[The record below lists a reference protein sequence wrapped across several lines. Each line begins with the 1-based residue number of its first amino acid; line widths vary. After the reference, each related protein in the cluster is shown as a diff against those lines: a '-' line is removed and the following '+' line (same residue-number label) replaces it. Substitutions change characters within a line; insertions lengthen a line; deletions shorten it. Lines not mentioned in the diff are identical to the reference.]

1 METSVPLAIIL
12 FQRYGFMLKYNQRNH
27 ENFIPIYPCCTCAVL
42 AAHVPNYKLGRQ
54 QHHRTQSLT
63 THSSLFDQQSTN
75 YKQSTSNQLQAINYP
90 TTNNF
95 TMADFFNQPLN
106 EVLPKVNPQS
116 IEDLEEPKKP
126 IDPNLAARLE
136 KHVSPPKTARGSPK
150 KYNLKIAKLDFEMD
164 DFTMHPL
171 DEVLP
176 MVNTQAVE
184 ILDPPRRPITAA
196 LASRLCGRA
205 A

>member
-1 METSVPLAIIL
+1 
-12 FQRYGFMLKYNQRNH
+12 
-27 ENFIPIYPCCTCAVL
+27 
-42 AAHVPNYKLGRQ
+42 
-54 QHHRTQSLT
+54 
-63 THSSLFDQQSTN
+63 
-75 YKQSTSNQLQAINYP
+75 
-90 TTNNF
+90 
-95 TMADFFNQPLN
+95 MADFFNQPLN

>member
-1 METSVPLAIIL
+1 
-12 FQRYGFMLKYNQRNH
+12 
-27 ENFIPIYPCCTCAVL
+27 
-42 AAHVPNYKLGRQ
+42 
-54 QHHRTQSLT
+54 
-63 THSSLFDQQSTN
+63 
-75 YKQSTSNQLQAINYP
+75 
-90 TTNNF
+90 
-95 TMADFFNQPLN
+95 MADFFNQPLN

-171 DEVLP
+171 DEVLLLLLP
-176 MVNTQAVE
+176 SHLVSVVE
-184 ILDPPRRPITAA
+184 PPSPVH
-196 LASRLCGRA
+196 LQ
-205 A
+205 